1 MSTKSPLNTDV
12 EILGSAPLEGRK
24 LEEFLYLG
32 NPPPASGVSPEA
44 RFLTRPLDFPNVFLA
59 LRSKEGF
66 SRLGATQSLDQ
77 GRAVAVGFFASSCQ
91 GEARRQAF
99 SELVR
104 AAQAWA
110 KQQGAQRVVGPMMM
124 TTWFPYRA
132 RMWREDHSAIGETP
146 RFSWEPQQIP
156 GDENFWSEAG
166 FQVLETYHTKGL
178 GDLAGFTEKL
188 RASRE
193 KAEAKGYRPQAF
205 SQLVADPQSRGELMR
220 GLYELSMESFDEA
233 FLFTPIPYAAF
244 ESLYVTG
251 LSALKGGSESL
262 QHAFLL
268 KSAEGEPA
276 AFSFAFIDHGYVV
289 IKTLAVAAKFR
300 GQGLSNAVMSYSCES
315 ALRAGVDRMI
325 HALVRR
331 GNISETYAGKAE
343 ELWEHRYALFAK
355 NL

>member
-1 MSTKSPLNTDV
+1 MSIKIQLNTDV
-12 EILGSAPLEGRK
+12 EILGSAPLEGQR

-32 NPPPASGVSPEA
+32 HPAPASGASPEA
-44 RFLTRPLDFPNVFLA
+44 RFLTRALDFPNVFLA
-59 LRSKEGF
+59 LRTPDGY
-66 SRLGATQSLDQ
+66 SRLGATRSLDQ

-91 GEARRQAF
+91 GEARQKAF
-99 SELVR
+99 AELVR
-104 AAQAWA
+104 VAEAWA
-110 KQQGAQRVVGPMMM
+110 KEQGAQRIVGPMMM

-132 RMWREDHSAIGETP
+132 RMWQEDHSAIGETP
-146 RFSWEPQQIP
+146 RFSWEPQQNP
-156 GDENFWSEAG
+156 GDESFWSEAG
-166 FQVLETYHTKGL
+166 FEVLETYHTKGL
-178 GDLAGFTEKL
+178 GDLAGFAKKL
-188 RASRE
+188 RASRD

-205 SQLVADPQSRGELMR
+205 SALVTDPQSRGELMR

-244 ESLYVTG
+244 EALYVTG

-262 QHAFLL
+262 QHAYLL

-276 AFSFAFIDHGYVV
+276 AFSFAFVDQGYVV

-315 ALRAGVDRMI
+315 ALAAGVDRMI

-355 NL
+355 SL